1 MFARSVKNQFDRYIG
16 RQALRYVLYTRY
28 LHEKRKKRQLVNDG
42 IWNFEHRQTAD
53 DDEGMD
59 LCKKKIVAAECH
71 LHGRRRASWFTSQIF
86 FAHNSWS
93 SRSKDQLSWACNNN
107 DIIEE
112 YSTKEADQLS

>member
-1 MFARSVKNQFDRYIG
+1 MFARSVKNQFDRPWEMYYI
-16 RQALRYVLYTRY
+16 LRY

-59 LCKKKIVAAECH
+59 LCKKNVAAECH
-71 LHGRRRASWFTSQIF
+71 LHRRRRASWFTSQIF

-112 YSTKEADQLS
+112 YNTKEADQLS

>member
-1 MFARSVKNQFDRYIG
+1 MYMN
-16 RQALRYVLYTRY
+16 LT
-28 LHEKRKKRQLVNDG
+28 ETRKKVVNDG
-42 IWNFEHRQTAD
+42 ISNFEHRQTAAD

-59 LCKKKIVAAECH
+59 LCKKKSLLQSATCIEGGGPPGSH
-71 LHGRRRASWFTSQIF
+71 HRFF

-112 YSTKEADQLS
+112 YNTKEADQLS

>member
-1 MFARSVKNQFDRYIG
+1 MRN
-16 RQALRYVLYTRY
+16 VLYTRY

-59 LCKKKIVAAECH
+59 LCKKKMLLPSATCIEGGGPPGSH
-71 LHGRRRASWFTSQIF
+71 HRFF

-112 YSTKEADQLS
+112 YNTKEADQLS